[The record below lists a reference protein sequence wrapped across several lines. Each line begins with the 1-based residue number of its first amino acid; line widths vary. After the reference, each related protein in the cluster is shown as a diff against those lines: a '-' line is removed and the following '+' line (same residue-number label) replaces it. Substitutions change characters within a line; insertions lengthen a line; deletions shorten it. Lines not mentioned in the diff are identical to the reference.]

1 MIEVVGVL
9 VTAADSEHPCTE
21 HVGKA
26 VDDARRIAPIREHP
40 SEPVGQA
47 EAPISHRQQHYAAV
61 RCEPPTIECSCDFLG
76 VNGWKRE
83 RQDRIVGH
91 GGRGACV
98 DVAGLASQPNPTP
111 HQCITPRSPAIQTP
125 SGE

>member
-1 MIEVVGVL
+1 MQITTIGLDIAKNVFQVYGIDATEKVVVR
-9 VTAADSEHPCTE
+9 
-21 HVGKA
+21 K
-26 VDDARRIAPIREHP
+26 RIAPIREHP

-61 RCEPPTIECSCDFLG
+61 RREPPTIECSCDFLG
-76 VNGWKRE
+76 VNGWKPE

-98 DVAGLASQPNPTP
+98 DVAGLASNPTP
-111 HQCITPRSPAIQTP
+111 HQCITPCSPAIQTP